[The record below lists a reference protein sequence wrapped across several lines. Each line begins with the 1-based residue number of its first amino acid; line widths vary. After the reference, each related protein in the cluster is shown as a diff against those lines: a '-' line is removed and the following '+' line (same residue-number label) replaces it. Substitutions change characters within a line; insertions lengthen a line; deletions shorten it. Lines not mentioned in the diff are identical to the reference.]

1 MELLV
6 ATALARAAVRDAERL
21 AAARGDARTLA
32 STRLAPARE
41 TARRDSWGDVSGRAA
56 FFLDGCLLLDGR

>member
-21 AAARGDARTLA
+21 AAARGDAGALA
-32 STRLAPARE
+32 PARLAPARE
-41 TARRDSWGDVSGRAA
+41 TARRDVAEAVTMYDD
-56 FFLDGCLLLDGR
+56 L